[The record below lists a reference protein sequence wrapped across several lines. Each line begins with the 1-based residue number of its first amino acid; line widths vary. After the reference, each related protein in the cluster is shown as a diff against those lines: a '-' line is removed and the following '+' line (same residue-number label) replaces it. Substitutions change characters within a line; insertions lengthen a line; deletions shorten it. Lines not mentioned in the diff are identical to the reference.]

1 MGFIGGIMQDVV
13 IKIPSRKKR
22 SELIRKGAK
31 GTYEKIML
39 RELESVVSRRLT
51 EKAMISLIGLMW
63 VMVAMYGKTELCA
76 IFGLPLAV
84 MTLAVGIWLV

>member
-1 MGFIGGIMQDVV
+1 MQDVV

-39 RELESVVSRRLT
+39 RELESKRRYPRR
-51 EKAMISLIGLMW
+51 K
-63 VMVAMYGKTELCA
+63 
-76 IFGLPLAV
+76 
-84 MTLAVGIWLV
+84 